1 MDSQIQKRSKKNL
14 RITSCNKV
22 CSVHFEQDNNVK
34 FVNNQIR
41 RLKDGACQSSL
52 LCSTRSNLKEKQHF
66 IARMIIPVIVMFWH
80 QPSTAVSFHDSSLPS
95 NRLILLS

>member
-41 RLKDGACQSSL
+41 RLKDGLVNHRFYAQ
-52 LCSTRSNLKEKQHF
+52 QG
-66 IARMIIPVIVMFWH
+66 VI
-80 QPSTAVSFHDSSLPS
+80 
-95 NRLILLS
+95 